1 MGMSGAFLVPGR
13 TVWRLEPCRRAAVLV
28 DGACF
33 FGAVRSAFLA
43 ARRSIFVI
51 GWDIDS
57 RTELVGEESPADG
70 LPTAF
75 GPFLAKLVSRRPDL
89 RVRLLLWDYPVL

>member
-1 MGMSGAFLVPGR
+1 MSGAFLVPGR
-13 TVWRLEPCRRAAVLV
+13 TVWRLEACRRAAVLV

-43 ARRSIFVI
+43 ARHGIFVI

-57 RTELVGEESPADG
+57 RTELVGASRPDDG

-75 GPFLAKLVSRRPDL
+75 GRFLAGLVARRPEL
-89 RVRLLLWDYPVL
+89 RVRLLLWD